1 MRGSRAVSRVNSSE
15 SLALCP
21 APITAPPPAMEQIRQ
36 VADTQE
42 PVISFYFTQQDK
54 VRSTRR
60 FVTTEKAPTRAFS
73 WLKAF
78 SSNNDRYP
86 SPCAGGE
93 DAGDIRR
100 DGH

>member
-15 SLALCP
+15 SLCP
-21 APITAPPPAMEQIRQ
+21 APCPAPPPAMEQIRQ

-73 WLKAF
+73 WLKAI

>member
-1 MRGSRAVSRVNSSE
+1 MPCAVRGSRAVSRVNSSE

-21 APITAPPPAMEQIRQ
+21 APCPAPSTAPPPAMEQIRQ

-60 FVTTEKAPTRAFS
+60 FVTTEKASTRAFS
-73 WLKAF
+73 
-78 SSNNDRYP
+78 
-86 SPCAGGE
+86 
-93 DAGDIRR
+93 
-100 DGH
+100 

>member
-21 APITAPPPAMEQIRQ
+21 APCPAPPPAMEQIRQ

-54 VRSTRR
+54 VGGAVLKLRCTRR
-60 FVTTEKAPTRAFS
+60 FYSDLP
-73 WLKAF
+73 L
-78 SSNNDRYP
+78 
-86 SPCAGGE
+86 
-93 DAGDIRR
+93 
-100 DGH
+100 